1 MARPKLARLGSRV
14 ATASLTTI
22 KPLQG
27 PGGYGE
33 GRGGRPWRR
42 LVEQVKLRDKFTCRC
57 CGVVTE
63 HGECDHIVP
72 RAQGGSD
79 DMSNLQWLCAG
90 PDGCHAKKTAEE
102 IAQARGGRFST

>member
-1 MARPKLARLGSRV
+1 MKRPKLAKLGSRV

-42 LVEQVKLRDKFTCRC
+42 LVEQVKVRDKFTCQA
-57 CGVVTE
+57 CGIVTE
-63 HGECDHIVP
+63 AGEVDHITP
-72 RAQGGSD
+72 RALGGSD
-79 DMSNLQWLCAG
+79 DMHNLAWLCV
-90 PDGCHAKKTAEE
+90 DCHKEKTARELAE
-102 IAQARGGRFST
+102 MRGGRVSD